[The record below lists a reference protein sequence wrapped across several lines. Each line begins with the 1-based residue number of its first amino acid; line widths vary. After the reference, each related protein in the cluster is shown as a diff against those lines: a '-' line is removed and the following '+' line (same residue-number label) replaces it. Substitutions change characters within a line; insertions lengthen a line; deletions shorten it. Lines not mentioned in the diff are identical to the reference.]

1 VSSRLLQT
9 LRAAPATAV
18 VLVTAAIFVD
28 MLVYGMVVPILPH
41 YATALGASQAAVG
54 LLFACYAIALL
65 VATPFLGSL
74 SDRIGRRGPMMLG
87 GLFGL
92 AAATVLFAYVAQYP
106 GLVVARLLQGFAAA
120 ATWTAGLALLAD
132 VFPPASRGKAMGTAM
147 GGMVAGT
154 LVGPPVGGLLFE
166 WGGYRL
172 PFFVAAAVTLAIGLA
187 LALLLERLALPAR
200 SRRSM
205 LLWLVRDR
213 PVLVVAGAI
222 VIHAGALTLLEP
234 TLPLHLQQRFEAS
247 PGLIGLL
254 FGVST
259 LAYGVGTPLSGV
271 LADRWGCTGVM
282 VLGLTST
289 ALVLPLLAL
298 PNSLIGTGIIMALVG
313 FASGLV
319 LVPALPMLAARVD
332 RLGGGAYASV
342 YAILNIAYAIGMIA
356 GPIVGSL
363 VAELFNLLA
372 ALAVVALLL
381 LIYTPLVVR
390 ERC

>member
-1 VSSRLLQT
+1 
-9 LRAAPATAV
+9 
-18 VLVTAAIFVD
+18 
-28 MLVYGMVVPILPH
+28 
-41 YATALGASQAAVG
+41 
-54 LLFACYAIALL
+54 
-65 VATPFLGSL
+65 
-74 SDRIGRRGPMMLG
+74 
-87 GLFGL
+87 
-92 AAATVLFAYVAQYP
+92 
-106 GLVVARLLQGFAAA
+106 
-120 ATWTAGLALLAD
+120 
-132 VFPPASRGKAMGTAM
+132 M

-154 LVGPPVGGLLFE
+154 LVGPPLGGLLFE

-172 PFFVAAAVTLAIGLA
+172 PFFVAAAVALAIGLA
-187 LALLLERLALPAR
+187 LALLLERPALPAR

-205 LLWLVRDR
+205 LLRLVRDR

-234 TLPLHLQQRFEAS
+234 TLPLHLQQRFDAS

-259 LAYGVGTPLSGV
+259 LAYGVGTPLSGM
-271 LADRWGCTGVM
+271 LADHWNRAGVM
-282 VLGLTST
+282 ALGLAST

-298 PNSLIGTGIIMALVG
+298 PDSLTGTGVIMALVG

-319 LVPALPMLAARVD
+319 LVPALPMLADRVD
-332 RLGGGAYASV
+332 RLGGGAYASL

-363 VAELFNLLA
+363 VAELVDLLA